1 MEKKFDYISE
11 AKKVFD
17 KEIEALEKTR
27 DALGKDFETIL
38 NLILDCEGKLI
49 LTGMGKPGHIA
60 TKMSA
65 TFASLGI
72 PSFFMHPGE
81 AMHGDLGMVEKK
93 DVVMLMSYS
102 GESEEVTRLMPVL
115 KEIGCKTIAITGK
128 PQSTLAQECQYHF
141 FFPEFEEACYL
152 HLAPTSSTTTLL
164 VLGDALAVV
173 ASRAINYTRDD
184 FAQDLESTLGANYS
198 QKKIVRHGKKIRLD
212 LWDTAGQE
220 KYRAIGRHF
229 YKDSYIVC
237 LVYDITNKESFERIK
252 TVWYPEL
259 KEHGEKTKIL
269 ALVGNKIDKY
279 LDEQVNEDDVKKYA
293 EEINAINK
301 RTSAMEGTNIEDLF
315 NSLVDK
321 YLKEIAGMIIE
332 EEKIKIKKDDL
343 KNDKQK
349 KKGCC

>member
-1 MEKKFDYISE
+1 MDKKFDYISE

-17 KEIEALEKTR
+17 KEIEALQKTC
-27 DALGKDFETIL
+27 DALGEDFETIL
-38 NLILDCEGKLI
+38 NLILVCEGKLI

-65 TFASLGI
+65 TFSSLGI

-115 KEIGCKTIAITGK
+115 KEIGCTTIAITGK

-164 VLGDALAVV
+164 VLGDALAVI

-184 FAQDLESTLGANYS
+184 FGLHHPAGALGKKLLVKVKNLMYSGDDDAVVLEGSTLHQAIVEMSKKGLSMVTIVDAENNIKGIITDGDLRRMLDKNVDVYNAVVDDLMTKDPKTVDYREMAVNALQTMS
-198 QKKIVRHGKKIRLD
+198 DKKITCMPVVDEDNKLIGTILMQDIFKAGIVR
-212 LWDTAGQE
+212 
-220 KYRAIGRHF
+220 
-229 YKDSYIVC
+229 
-237 LVYDITNKESFERIK
+237 
-252 TVWYPEL
+252 
-259 KEHGEKTKIL
+259 
-269 ALVGNKIDKY
+269 
-279 LDEQVNEDDVKKYA
+279 
-293 EEINAINK
+293 
-301 RTSAMEGTNIEDLF
+301 
-315 NSLVDK
+315 
-321 YLKEIAGMIIE
+321 
-332 EEKIKIKKDDL
+332 
-343 KNDKQK
+343 
-349 KKGCC
+349 

>member
-1 MEKKFDYISE
+1 MDKKFDYISE

-17 KEIEALEKTR
+17 KEIEALQKTR
-27 DALGKDFETIL
+27 DALGEDFETIL

-115 KEIGCKTIAITGK
+115 KEIGCTTIAITGK

-164 VLGDALAVV
+164 VLGDALAVI

-184 FAQDLESTLGANYS
+184 FGLHHPAGALGKKLLVKVKNLMYSGDEDAVVLEGSTLHQAIVEMSKKGLSMVTIVDTDNNIKGIITDGDLRRMLDKNVDVYNAIVDDLMTKNPTTVDYREMAVNALQTMS
-198 QKKIVRHGKKIRLD
+198 DKKITCMPVVND
-212 LWDTAGQE
+212 E
-220 KYRAIGRHF
+220 
-229 YKDSYIVC
+229 
-237 LVYDITNKESFERIK
+237 NK
-252 TVWYPEL
+252 
-259 KEHGEKTKIL
+259 
-269 ALVGNKIDKY
+269 LVGTILMQDIFK
-279 LDEQVNEDDVKKYA
+279 
-293 EEINAINK
+293 
-301 RTSAMEGTNIEDLF
+301 
-315 NSLVDK
+315 
-321 YLKEIAGMIIE
+321 AGIVR
-332 EEKIKIKKDDL
+332 
-343 KNDKQK
+343 
-349 KKGCC
+349 